1 MLIEYQWAEG
11 RNDCLPVLPAGGSMT
26 KGGVIINVGDGPGE
40 LKIQTDLFLYVWGIV
55 IYDDGLGEVR
65 RCRTR
70 LGSLFAAKK
79 FTPRFFTDWPTL
91 AVRRNW
97 FGT

>member
-11 RNDCLPVLPAGGSMT
+11 HNDRLPVLPAGGSMT
-26 KGGVIINVGDGPGE
+26 QGGVDVGDGPGE

-70 LGSLFAAKK
+70 LGSPFAQRNL
-79 FTPRFFTDWPTL
+79 PRVFFTDWPTL

-97 FGT
+97 VGT

>member
-1 MLIEYQWAEG
+1 VLIEYQWAEG
-11 RNDCLPVLPAGGSMT
+11 HNDRLPVLPAGGSMT
-26 KGGVIINVGDGPGE
+26 RGGVIINVGDGPGE

-55 IYDDGLGEVR
+55 IYDDGHGEVR

-79 FTPRFFTDWPTL
+79 FTPRFFHRL
-91 AVRRNW
+91 ANSCRP
-97 FGT
+97 